1 MGEIY
6 ERHSAEYDELVA
18 FEDHGGSLGK
28 VLEEAVRPGA
38 RVLELGAGTGRV
50 TRLYAGRAGSVTCCD
65 RSAHMLARA
74 RESLHHHKDRIT
86 FAFADNDDLPDL
98 GGPYDLVVEGWSF
111 GHSAVAHEADLEGWF
126 EGLHAR
132 LLGFL
137 APGGRIMVI
146 ETLGTLVAEPTPP
159 GPVLGRFYGL
169 LEGQYGY
176 RRLTIDTSYRF
187 PDRAAAERIL
197 GFFFG
202 PAMASRVL
210 SPIVPEFT
218 GVWLFAGDGSTR
230 PARR

>member
-1 MGEIY
+1 
-6 ERHSAEYDELVA
+6 
-18 FEDHGGSLGK
+18 
-28 VLEEAVRPGA
+28 
-38 RVLELGAGTGRV
+38 
-50 TRLYAGRAGSVTCCD
+50 
-65 RSAHMLARA
+65 
-74 RESLHHHKDRIT
+74 
-86 FAFADNDDLPDL
+86 
-98 GGPYDLVVEGWSF
+98 
-111 GHSAVAHEADLEGWF
+111 
-126 EGLHAR
+126 
-132 LLGFL
+132 
-137 APGGRIMVI
+137 
-146 ETLGTLVAEPTPP
+146 
-159 GPVLGRFYGL
+159 VLGRFYGL